1 MCGYML
7 IPSILLTC
15 VSFDNVSRLEEAP
28 SMSAGG
34 DNFDAGGD
42 TIESVI
48 IFRIDGRTIKRGS
61 LLDHSVM

>member
-1 MCGYML
+1 ML

-28 SMSAGG
+28 SMTTRGE
-34 DNFDAGGD
+34 NFDVGGD

-48 IFRIDGRTIKRGS
+48 TFRIDSHTI
-61 LLDHSVM
+61 